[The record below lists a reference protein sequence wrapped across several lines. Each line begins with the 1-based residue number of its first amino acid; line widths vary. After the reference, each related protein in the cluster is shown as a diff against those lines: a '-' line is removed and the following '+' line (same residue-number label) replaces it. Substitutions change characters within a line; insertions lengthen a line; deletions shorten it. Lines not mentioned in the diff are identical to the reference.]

1 MSSCAAAARRRSSST
16 PELASDKALRD
27 CLGPV
32 PAPSRPRW
40 TLPAGAWDTHF
51 HVLGPQS
58 KFPYSPTRKYT
69 PPDATLD
76 ACMRMHDQLGIARG
90 LVVHANTH
98 GFDNAVDLD
107 AVARSGG
114 RYLAVVRLDA
124 SATRTGCERLHEQG
138 ARGVRFAF
146 NPQHGG
152 SLDLA
157 VFDHVLGCIQGLG
170 WFVELHFDAGAL
182 PGLRDWLAAIPAPV
196 VIDHIGRIDP
206 SLGIRQEPFDV
217 LLELA
222 RRDHIWVK
230 VSGADRL
237 TKTGAP
243 YSDVTPF
250 AHRIIEVAPDRVIWG
265 SDWPHT
271 GVFDPARMPDDGRLL
286 DALFEFAPDD
296 AVRRRILVDNPCRLL
311 GLPEPTP

>member
-1 MSSCAAAARRRSSST
+1 
-16 PELASDKALRD
+16 LDKPADNHPRD

-32 PAPSRPRW
+32 PNPSAPRW

-51 HVLGPQS
+51 HVLGPQARY
-58 KFPYSPTRKYT
+58 PYSPTRKYT
-69 PPDATLD
+69 PPDATLE
-76 ACMRMHDQLGIARG
+76 ACMRMHDTLGVARG

-124 SATRTGCERLHEQG
+124 SATRAGCERMHAQG

-152 SLDLA
+152 LLDLA

-170 WFVELHFDAGAL
+170 WFVELHFEADAL
-182 PGLRDWLAAIPAPV
+182 PRLKDWLAAIPATV

-206 SLGIRQEPFDV
+206 SLGTGQAPFGV

-222 RRDHIWVK
+222 RRDNIWVK
-230 VSGADRL
+230 VSGADRI
-237 TKTGAP
+237 TRMGEP
-243 YSDVTPF
+243 YADVTPY
-250 AHRIIEVAPDRVIWG
+250 ARRLIEAAADRVIWG

-271 GVFDPARMPDDGRLL
+271 GVFDAARMPDDGRLL
-286 DALFEFAPDD
+286 DALLDFAPDD
-296 AVRRRILVDNPCRLL
+296 ATRRKILVDNPCRLL
-311 GLPEPTP
+311 GLPDTTP